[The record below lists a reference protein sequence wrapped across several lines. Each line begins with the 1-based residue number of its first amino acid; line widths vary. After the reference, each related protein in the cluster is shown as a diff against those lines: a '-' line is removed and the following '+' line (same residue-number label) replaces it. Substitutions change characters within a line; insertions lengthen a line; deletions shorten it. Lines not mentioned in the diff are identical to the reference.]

1 MPINMR
7 YADIY
12 KFDISNGPGIR
23 VSVFFQGCD
32 KHCPGCFN
40 PETWDFNT
48 GREFNSETISEVL
61 RLAENEWISGLSI
74 LGGEP
79 LHPNNI
85 GWTAQLCA
93 AFKKKY
99 PEKTIWI
106 WTGYTWEELG
116 ERYMSG
122 KRPDKT
128 EIAYLLYG
136 DVIVGRDSVCDVLI
150 DGPFIEAKKDL
161 SLPWRG
167 SSNQRIWMKNENGEL
182 YDASNNFR

>member
-1 MPINMR
+1 MLINMR
-7 YADIY
+7 YANIY

-23 VSVFFQGCD
+23 VSLFVQGCD

-40 PETWDFNT
+40 SESWNFNA
-48 GREFNSETISEVL
+48 GREFTKETISEIIG
-61 RLAENEWISGLSI
+61 LAKNEWISGLSI

-85 GWTAQLCA
+85 KHIAQLCA
-93 AFKKKY
+93 DFKRSY

-116 ERYMSG
+116 ERYMNGS
-122 KRPDKT
+122 RSDKT

-136 DVIVGRDSVCDVLI
+136 DVIVGRDPVCDVLV

-161 SLPWRG
+161 SLQWRG
-167 SSNQRIWMKNENGEL
+167 SSNQRIWMKNENGEW